1 MQKFKVQS
9 KLKSTTQKSLSIPP
23 DVSSQPRE
31 ITPQEIIAHDKSLPQ
46 STDSYTDTVDPY
58 KKIPSNVM
66 PDKTNINEFPPL
78 PPDMPQQVPSKH
90 LNTKIKSL
98 CEIDAQYDP
107 AIDLN
112 SPYDEEAV
120 EIEYQAPTEQDFTIP
135 KTLQEQVN
143 QNRLIHRFLPRQC
156 DLDCLMKEIN
166 RKVLCDTYLPID
178 YRDMKA
184 AYINSPHFLDVYLYL
199 LDNKIPCAHQ
209 A

>member
-1 MQKFKVQS
+1 MQS
-9 KLKSTTQKSLSIPP
+9 KLKSTTQKSLSILP

-58 KKIPSNVM
+58 QKIPSNVM
-66 PDKTNINEFPPL
+66 PDKTYINEFPPL

-112 SPYDEEAV
+112 SPYVEEAV
-120 EIEYQAPTEQDFTIP
+120 EIKY
-135 KTLQEQVN
+135 
-143 QNRLIHRFLPRQC
+143 
-156 DLDCLMKEIN
+156 
-166 RKVLCDTYLPID
+166 
-178 YRDMKA
+178 
-184 AYINSPHFLDVYLYL
+184 
-199 LDNKIPCAHQ
+199 
-209 A
+209 